1 MAPVQTLVERSIQQL
16 EADDFSIVGSHK
28 TDTQNIERRPRTFSN
43 DEEEGRISV
52 QVSKEE
58 RGFRSAKSLEQST
71 VKREE
76 GEGLTMFMTSRKL
89 GWDFG
94 KTQKHLIA

>member
-28 TDTQNIERRPRTFSN
+28 TDTQNIERRPRTSSD

-71 VKREE
+71 VKR
-76 GEGLTMFMTSRKL
+76 RKVK
-89 GWDFG
+89 G
-94 KTQKHLIA
+94 